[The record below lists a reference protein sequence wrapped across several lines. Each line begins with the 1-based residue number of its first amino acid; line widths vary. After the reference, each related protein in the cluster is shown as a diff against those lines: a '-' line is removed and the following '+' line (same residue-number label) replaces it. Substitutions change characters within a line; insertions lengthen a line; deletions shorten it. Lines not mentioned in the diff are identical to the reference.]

1 MMRNA
6 LLVLASACLFC
17 SFAPASTSKTI
28 NLKDGSGK
36 SVGTAKIRQSGTGV
50 EVHLKLHHMT
60 PGDHAVHFHQEA
72 KCQGPDFQSAGPHF
86 NPGGKKYGL
95 KSPEGHHAGDME
107 NFVVP
112 ANGKLTVT
120 AVNKDITLEKDKP
133 NSVFQTDGTALVIHA
148 GKDDYTTDPAGN
160 AGDRIACGV
169 IK

>member
-1 MMRNA
+1 MRNA

-72 KCQGPDFQSAGPHF
+72 KCEGPDFQSAGPHF
-86 NPGGKKYGL
+86 NPDGKKHGL
-95 KSPEGHHAGDME
+95 ISPDGPHAGDMA
-107 NFVVP
+107 NVRV
-112 ANGKLTVT
+112 NGKGE
-120 AVNKDITLEKDKP
+120 ADVNILDKMV
-133 NSVFQTDGTALVIHA
+133 NLNDDNHSLFSNGGTSIVIHA
-148 GKDDYTTDPAGN
+148 KGDDNKTDPSGN
-160 AGDRIACGV
+160 SGDRVACGV
-169 IK
+169 ITK